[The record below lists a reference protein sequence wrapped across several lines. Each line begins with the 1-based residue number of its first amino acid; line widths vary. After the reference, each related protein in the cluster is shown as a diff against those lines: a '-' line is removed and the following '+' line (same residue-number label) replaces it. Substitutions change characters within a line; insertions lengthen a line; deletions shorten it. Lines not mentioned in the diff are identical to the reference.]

1 MTQMTVN
8 LKINDTTRHLMIY
21 YFPKNQFGAA
31 AIKHLKSTAI
41 VLDRFSRMI
50 ISDQDAVSRNGIFS
64 THY

>member
-1 MTQMTVN
+1 
-8 LKINDTTRHLMIY
+8 MIY

-31 AIKHLKSTAI
+31 AIKHLKSTAV